1 MSNVAWRGKSWAGEA
16 ASEGSTMPKSLIDE
30 IHAKF
35 HKGSGSD
42 GPAKK
47 KAKRGPGP
55 GPGP

>member
-1 MSNVAWRGKSWAGEA
+1 MSNAAWRGKSWAGEA

-55 GPGP
+55 GP